1 MKWAGY
7 YARIPGKSPIFHAR
21 ANGTADVDWTPWRS
35 DELLKS
41 AFVPDDGI
49 EAMVEAVNELKQEIT
64 GVRGGAFMINEHGQ
78 VLVPV
83 THGEDK
89 YLVGELS
96 GCPEF
101 IDPRSGGHFN
111 LESPRV
117 KRTGTPWELPY
128 VGMKFKF
135 NGEGKVSRE
144 LAVGD
149 ERLREYPPR
158 FDEDL
163 AERLCQLR
171 PEGGRMIV
179 NLHGV
184 VLTKIDGDK
193 PVFVGEINTQ
203 KWFSKKH

>member
-1 MKWAGY
+1 
-7 YARIPGKSPIFHAR
+7 
-21 ANGTADVDWTPWRS
+21 
-35 DELLKS
+35 
-41 AFVPDDGI
+41 
-49 EAMVEAVNELKQEIT
+49 
-64 GVRGGAFMINEHGQ
+64 
-78 VLVPV
+78 
-83 THGEDK
+83 
-89 YLVGELS
+89 
-96 GCPEF
+96 
-101 IDPRSGGHFN
+101 
-111 LESPRV
+111 
-117 KRTGTPWELPY
+117 
-128 VGMKFKF
+128 MKFKF